1 MGSANAAVAS
11 DPYVSGAV
19 GLLDGLEYTPVFSS
33 QMTTIR
39 SNALPL
45 TWLVGLSV
53 LAVAFAAATEAVGV
67 AV

>member
-1 MGSANAAVAS
+1 M
-11 DPYVSGAV
+11 YVSDAV
-19 GLLDGLEYTPVFSS
+19 GLFMAGRSYTPVFSS

-53 LAVAFAAATEAVGV
+53 LAVAFAATTEAVGV